1 MMKKHLLP
9 IALLAVTFMWSCK
22 SKSVWPEADQKEFM
36 DICEQ
41 AMYGAFDRDT
51 NFSYCACML
60 EKIMDEYP
68 DPEQQDEVSDDLILE
83 FADAC
88 FDELGIKMP

>member
-1 MMKKHLLP
+1 
-9 IALLAVTFMWSCK
+9 
-22 SKSVWPEADQKEFM
+22 
-36 DICEQ
+36 
-41 AMYGAFDRDT
+41 
-51 NFSYCACML
+51 ML

-88 FDELGIKMP
+88 FDELGIKCLT